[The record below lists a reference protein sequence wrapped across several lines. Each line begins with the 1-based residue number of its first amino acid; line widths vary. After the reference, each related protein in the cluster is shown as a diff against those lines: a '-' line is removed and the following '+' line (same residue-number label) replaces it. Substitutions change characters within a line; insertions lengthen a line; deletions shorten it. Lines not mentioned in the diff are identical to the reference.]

1 MSKEPLAHLWFF
13 FLAILLT
20 LCSFVLL
27 RHGAIL
33 YHVVIGEDRIQF
45 VQSFSLDE
53 ELSLKCLQR
62 DTKYVLL
69 CFALLNIEKH
79 TFNFVTTETVFLIVT
94 LQTANRLKH
103 NLNLC

>member
-1 MSKEPLAHLWFF
+1 MKSETENCYFNFLQMSKEPLAHLWFF

-62 DTKYVLL
+62 DTKCVLL
-69 CFALLNIEKH
+69 CHF
-79 TFNFVTTETVFLIVT
+79 
-94 LQTANRLKH
+94 
-103 NLNLC
+103 